1 VTGTLTATG
10 KAGRRLKGGRQ
21 AFIEQLMGVGFA
33 FPAFLLLAVIT
44 IAPLIALVVLSFT
57 DYELR
62 RDRNGRRRS
71 RELYQGARGPGL
83 PPRPEEHLSLRRARL
98 PGAVLLGLFVA
109 VLVQSRTRTRWI
121 YQIIYFLPVTSTLI
135 AMATV
140 WQALLHP
147 RLGPV
152 GATLRLL
159 GVGEVAF
166 LSEPSLVLPTLAV
179 IGIWQLLGFN
189 MVLFMAG
196 LSAIPRDLYEAA
208 EIDGCTGA
216 LDRFVTITLPLLG
229 PTTIFVIVTTSI
241 TAFKVFDTV
250 AVMTRGGPAGSSE
263 VLLYT
268 IYLEAFQYFHTAYG
282 AALTRHLPAF
292 CPRFLGR
299 AGLRARAAGALR
311 MSAHTSRPII
321 GARVREVR
329 LPRRSRFGV
338 ASPSWR
344 RGHECADHCAGHDRR
359 RTPPPVLDPGQLQE
373 RALLA
378 RYPETSR

>member
-1 VTGTLTATG
+1 MTTAAITTRVSDRPR
-10 KAGRRLKGGRQ
+10 KAGRQ
-21 AFIEQLMGVGFA
+21 AVIERLMGMGFA
-33 FPAFLLLAVIT
+33 FPAFILLAAT
-44 IAPLIALVVLSFT
+44 MIAPLIVLAILSVT
-57 DYELR
+57 DYEL
-62 RDRNGRRRS
+62 GAV
-71 RELYQGARGPGL
+71 ELAGVGFGNYGKALADPVF
-83 PPRPEEHLSLRRARL
+83 RRALKNTVLYVALVL

-109 VLVQSRTRTRWI
+109 VLVHGRTRTRWL
-121 YQIIYFLPVTSTLI
+121 YQVIYFLPVTSTLI

-152 GATLRLL
+152 NAGLRFL
-159 GVGEVAF
+159 GFSEVGF

-216 LDRFVTITLPLLG
+216 LDRFVTITWPLLG
-229 PTTIFVIVTTSI
+229 PTTMFVIVTTSI

-282 AALTRHLPAF
+282 AALTVIFLAF
-292 CPRFLGR
+292 VLAF
-299 AGLRARAAGALR
+299 
-311 MSAHTSRPII
+311 SAVQTF
-321 GARVREVR
+321 V
-329 LPRRSRFGV
+329 L
-338 ASPSWR
+338 
-344 RGHECADHCAGHDRR
+344 DRR
-359 RTPPPVLDPGQLQE
+359 VHYG
-373 RALLA
+373 
-378 RYPETSR
+378 

>member
-1 VTGTLTATG
+1 
-10 KAGRRLKGGRQ
+10 
-21 AFIEQLMGVGFA
+21 
-33 FPAFLLLAVIT
+33 
-44 IAPLIALVVLSFT
+44 LSFT
-57 DYELR
+57 DYEL
-62 RDRNGRRRS
+62 
-71 RELYQGARGPGL
+71 GATDTAVVGL
-83 PPRPEEHLSLRRARL
+83 ANYTKALADPVFRRALRNTFLYVALVL
-98 PGAVLLGLFVA
+98 PGAVLLGLFIA

-121 YQIIYFLPVTSTLI
+121 YQVIYFLPVTSTLI

-229 PTTIFVIVTTSI
+229 PTTMFVIVTTSI

-282 AALTRHLPAF
+282 AALTVIFLLFVLVFSGVQAF
-292 CPRFLGR
+292 VLER
-299 AGLRARAAGALR
+299 
-311 MSAHTSRPII
+311 
-321 GARVREVR
+321 RVHY
-329 LPRRSRFGV
+329 G
-338 ASPSWR
+338 
-344 RGHECADHCAGHDRR
+344 
-359 RTPPPVLDPGQLQE
+359 
-373 RALLA
+373 
-378 RYPETSR
+378 